1 MLAMPLIITGK
12 NFKVALILRRSKVLS
27 PIMMWLKTVFLRR
40 NSGCFEERQW
50 HAVVD
55 LGVNSNSLDNSFRY
69 SGQHKK
75 A

>member
-1 MLAMPLIITGK
+1 M
-12 NFKVALILRRSKVLS
+12 ALILRRFKVLS
-27 PIMMWLKTVFLRR
+27 PIMLWLKTVFPQRD
-40 NSGCFEERQW
+40 SGCFEERQW

>member
-1 MLAMPLIITGK
+1 MPLIVTGK

-27 PIMMWLKTVFLRR
+27 PIVMWLKTVFPRR

-55 LGVNSNSLDNSFRY
+55 IGVNSNSLDNSFRY
-69 SGQHKK
+69 SG
-75 A
+75 